1 VFVRVPVAL
10 ALAAG
15 LAASACAGAEAARG
29 AAAGPATPA
38 ERLGIEVQPPRLAA
52 AGYLVD
58 LRYRVVDA
66 GRAAPLAERGAA
78 ARLLVQGTNEVLGVA
93 GGAARPPGKI
103 EAGKVYSILFDNT
116 GRKVA
121 PGARVTV
128 EVGGAELRDLTV
140 GE

>member
-1 VFVRVPVAL
+1 LRPTPLLLL
-10 ALAAG
+10 ALAACG
-15 LAASACAGAEAARG
+15 GGAAARG
-29 AAAGPATPA
+29 APAAGSATPS
-38 ERLGIEVQPPRLAA
+38 ERLGIQVQPPRLAA

-93 GGAARPPGKI
+93 GGAARPAAKV
-103 EAGKVYSILFDNT
+103 EAGKVYSLLFDNT

-121 PGARVTV
+121 PGARVNV
-128 EVGGAELRDLTV
+128 EVGGVELRDLTV